1 MTSSNVGSTFRKLHE
16 STDLFIMPNPWD
28 GGSAKIFSRCGF
40 KALATTSGGMAY
52 SLGKR
57 DGYVSKNEALRH
69 CKDIVAATSLPVS
82 ADLEK
87 GYGDSPEDVADMIL
101 AVAETGVA
109 GCSIE
114 DYTGRP
120 EMPIFDRA
128 LAIERIQAAHE
139 ARNSLPE
146 DFVLTARCEKFLWNE
161 PVLDKVIERLQAFEA
176 AGADVLF
183 APGVNNLVDIES
195 IVQALTKPY
204 NVVMSTPNLSFGLA
218 ELQEIGVRRVSL
230 GSAMAQLIYGT
241 TIAAISEVAESGTF
255 NFVNEAMNY
264 EELESWFIDSAS

>member
-1 MTSSNVGSTFRKLHE
+1 MTGRKVTSEFRKLHE
-16 STDLFIMPNPWD
+16 STDLFVMPNPWD
-28 GGSAKIFSRCGF
+28 AGSAKIFSGCGF

-57 DGYVSKNEALRH
+57 DGHVTRDEALRH
-69 CKDIVAATSLPVS
+69 CSDIVAATHLPVS

-87 GYGDSPEDVADMIL
+87 GYGDSPEEVAKMII
-101 AVAETGVA
+101 AVAATGVA

-114 DYTGRP
+114 DHTGNP
-120 EMPIFDRA
+120 ELPIFDKS

-139 ARNSLPE
+139 ARVSLPD

-161 PVLDKVIERLQAFEA
+161 PELDNVIERLQAFES

-183 APGVNNLVDIES
+183 APGIEDLSDIES
-195 IVQALTKPY
+195 VVRALNKPV
-204 NVVMSTPNLSFGLA
+204 NVVMSAPNLPYGLP
-218 ELQEIGVRRVSL
+218 ELREIGVRRISI

-241 TIAAISEVAESGTF
+241 AIAAISELAESGTF
-255 NFVNEAMNY
+255 NFVKDAMEF
-264 EELESWFIDSAS
+264 EELESWFTE

>member
-1 MTSSNVGSTFRKLHE
+1 MTSSNVGTIFRKLHE

-57 DGYVSKNEALRH
+57 DGHVSKSQALRH

-87 GYGDSPEDVADMIL
+87 GYGDSPEEVADMII
-101 AVAETGVA
+101 AVAATGVA

-114 DYTGRP
+114 DYTGNP
-120 EMPIFDRA
+120 GKPIFDKA

-139 ARNSLPE
+139 ARNSLSR

-161 PVLDKVIERLQAFEA
+161 PELDAVIERLQAFEA
-176 AGADVLF
+176 VGADVLF
-183 APGVNNLVDIES
+183 APGINNLADIKKV
-195 IVQALTKPY
+195 VQALEKPY
-204 NVVMSTPNLSFGLA
+204 NVVMSTPDLPFGLS
-218 ELQEIGVRRVSL
+218 ELQDIGVRRVSL

-241 TIAAISEVAESGTF
+241 TIAAITEVAESGTF
-255 NFVNEAMNY
+255 NFVKNAMDY
-264 EELESWFIDSAS
+264 EKLESWFNDSV